1 MTDTQQKAA
10 AKGRAG
16 GPADGFSAQER
27 AAMKGRAAELRRAKK
42 GSDGAADL
50 REAIEKMP
58 EPDRSLAEGVHAIV
72 MAAVPDLEQKT
83 WYGFPAYA
91 KDGALLFFF
100 KPASK
105 FKTRFSTF
113 EFTDKAKLDDGVMWP
128 TAYAVTELT
137 AAATAEITAQ
147 VQKAAR

>member
-1 MTDTQQKAA
+1 MTDTQKTA
-10 AKGRAG
+10 AKGRASSTS
-16 GPADGFSAQER
+16 DGFSAEER

-42 GSDGAADL
+42 GADGAADL

-58 EPDRSLAEGVHAIV
+58 EPDRGLAEGVHAVV
-72 MAAVPDLEQKT
+72 MAAVPGLEQKT
-83 WYGFPAYA
+83 WYGFPSYA
-91 KDGALLFFF
+91 KDGALVCYF

-113 EFTDKAKLDDGVMWP
+113 EFTDKAKLDDGAMWP

-137 AAATAEITAQ
+137 PAVKAMITEL
-147 VQKAAR
+147 VQQAAR

>member
-1 MTDTQQKAA
+1 MTDTQKTA
-10 AKGRAG
+10 AKGRAS
-16 GPADGFSAQER
+16 GPSDGFSAEER
-27 AAMKGRAAELRRAKK
+27 AAMKGRAAELRRTKK
-42 GSDGAADL
+42 GADGAADL

-58 EPDRSLAEGVHAIV
+58 EPDRALAEGVHAVV

-91 KDGALLFFF
+91 KGGALLFFF

-105 FKTRFSTF
+105 FKTRFCTF

-137 AAATAEITAQ
+137 SAAKAKITEQ